1 MTDTPSS
8 RSLFWGL
15 VALAV
20 GLVLAGLVTA
30 GALKNLRRA
39 DDNITVT
46 GSAKRP
52 IRADYAVW
60 RPSLSAQ
67 NLSVNDAFQQVQ
79 SGTAS
84 VVAFLKAQGVPD
96 SSVTLNP
103 VETSTVESYNPNG
116 PPRPPAYRVTQNFEI
131 RLSDV
136 DAMTKLARASSTLVS
151 QGVPLTGSS
160 PEYLYT
166 KLADIRIAMLGE
178 ATKDARVRAERIA
191 QSVDLKLG
199 KVRSVRLGVFQ
210 ITPRNSTEVSDMGV
224 NDVTSVDKDITAV
237 VRVDFGVE

>member
-20 GLVLAGLVTA
+20 GLVLAGFVTA
-30 GALKNLRRA
+30 GALKNLRRT
-39 DDNITVT
+39 DDDITVT

-79 SGTAS
+79 SSTAS

-151 QGVPLTGSS
+151 QGVPLTGSP
-160 PEYLYT
+160 PEYIYT

-178 ATKDARVRAERIA
+178 ATKDARMRAERIA

-199 KVRSVRLGVFQ
+199 KVRGVRLGVFQ